1 MKWVRASL
9 PVLSV
14 ALLSLAAALPWGLAA
29 EDRFVLPLLPVIAIY
44 HWTLDPDAW
53 LPDWAIF
60 LAGLM
65 LDVLTQGPLGYWALV
80 YLCAYAVAM
89 LVSRR
94 PAASALGRMATLAFA
109 IVAVTGFA
117 WLLASLYF
125 LQLLRWQPYAWSA
138 LVTIILAFALT
149 PFLGITWS
157 GAKSAARGMRLT
169 RGSQ

>member
-1 MKWVRASL
+1 MKWLRSSM

-14 ALLSLAAALPWGLAA
+14 AALTFAAALPWGLAA

-44 HWTLDPDAW
+44 YWTLDPDAW

-60 LAGLM
+60 IAGLT

-80 YLCAYAVAM
+80 YLCAYTVAM
-89 LVSRR
+89 LLSRR
-94 PAASALGRMATLAFA
+94 PAASVAGRMAFLAFA

-125 LQLLRWQPYAWSA
+125 LQLLNWRPYAWSA
-138 LVTIILAFALT
+138 LVTIVVAFALA
-149 PFLGITWS
+149 PLLGISWS
-157 GAKSAARGMRLT
+157 GAKSAARGIRLT
-169 RGSQ
+169 RGSE